1 MASRGHLPA
10 HDVADGQQE
19 FHTVKLKMFDL
30 NLSLATVI
38 APALLPSSAN
48 FYNSQVTM
56 GVTICELS
64 CGCQQ
69 VLILP

>member
-38 APALLPSSAN
+38 ARSSTPT
-48 FYNSQVTM
+48 Q
-56 GVTICELS
+56 L
-64 CGCQQ
+64 CQF
-69 VLILP
+69 L